1 MANTGVDIFE
11 HPTRTAQTW
20 LADIA
25 RHLGTD
31 DRHAAYRTLRAW
43 LHTLRDRLPVN
54 TAADFAAQLPEFF
67 RGVFYD
73 GWQPSRSPDKYG
85 ADEYRRRFALEAQS
99 PIEYVDA
106 AAAAVTAAMRDRL
119 SPGQIDQVL
128 HLMPEAVRRILQA
141 PTGGAPGEPLRPV
154 SPDQRQGPT
163 GDTDDTVEARL
174 ARLEARI
181 ATLSEATRI
190 LAHGLH
196 QPPTEEPDAMRA
208 GQAARRAYEMLFAA
222 PPDRP

>member
-1 MANTGVDIFE
+1 MATTGANMFE
-11 HPTRTAQTW
+11 HPTRTAQAW

-31 DRHAAYRTLRAW
+31 DRHAAYRMLRAW

-73 GWQPSRSPDKYG
+73 GWQPNRVPDKYG
-85 ADEYRRRFALEAQS
+85 ADEYRRRFAHEAQS

-106 AAAAVTAAMRDRL
+106 AAAAVTMAMRDRL

-128 HLMPEAVRRILQA
+128 HLMPEPVRRILRE
-141 PTGGAPGEPLRPV
+141 PGDGAPAEPPQPAG
-154 SPDQRQGPT
+154 PDQRPAP
-163 GDTDDTVEARL
+163 TDDTVEARL
-174 ARLEARI
+174 ARLEARF

-196 QPPTEEPDAMRA
+196 QPPIEEPDATRA
-208 GQAARRAYEMLFAA
+208 GQAARRAYELLIAA
-222 PPDRP
+222 PPDRR